1 MGFKLMHRL
10 DGWWRYIFYTNLKT
24 SISCLSSMTLS
35 LDILDRSN
43 QRRERFEEF
52 KMKLDEY
59 QQATGINDTTRDQI
73 WSKTIP
79 NGKLLVHYR
88 IKYTDVSQLN
98 RKSLR
103 TWKNLFFP
111 TVEDLNI
118 KLSRQ
123 RHKPSIKEQLWR
135 RANDG
140 SLWNWRKF
148 ERDRITGSFR
158 QGIFQFQYDV

>member
-1 MGFKLMHRL
+1 
-10 DGWWRYIFYTNLKT
+10 
-24 SISCLSSMTLS
+24 
-35 LDILDRSN
+35 
-43 QRRERFEEF
+43 
-52 KMKLDEY
+52 MKLDEY

-79 NGKLLVHYR
+79 NGKLLVYYR

-140 SLWNWRKF
+140 SLWN
-148 ERDRITGSFR
+148 
-158 QGIFQFQYDV
+158 